1 MLGGDLAVGEIV
13 DPGDPGV
20 DRVEGAQE
28 SAEVDVVRAQVA
40 ADGAEHPDAVLDQ
53 RPLDA
58 EAPENGLVEVAVAVD
73 EAGEDD
79 VVAHVDHLGA
89 GDVPQVADGGDDV
102 PLDEDVAA
110 EVAECG
116 VDGDDG
122 PAAEHGS
129 GGLGWHCCLLLASRY
144 LKVRLGTGGLAS

>member
-1 MLGGDLAVGEIV
+1 MLRGDLAVSEVV

-20 DRVEGAQE
+20 DRVEGTKE
-28 SAEVDVVRAQVA
+28 RAEVDVLRAQVG

-58 EAPENGLVEVAVAVD
+58 EAPQHRLVEVAVAVD

-79 VVAHVDHLGA
+79 VVAHVDHLGTE
-89 GDVPQVADGGDDV
+89 DVPQVADGGDHV
-102 PLDEDVAA
+102 SLDENVAA

-122 PAAEHGS
+122 PAAEQGP
-129 GGLGWHCCLLLASRY
+129 GGLG
-144 LKVRLGTGGLAS
+144 